1 MNLES
6 QDKLQWDFRQ
16 CLCHLAWEP
25 VAACGEVVTRE
36 LNYVVCI
43 CSTVPENM
51 HADSLV
57 YN

>member
-6 QDKLQWDFRQ
+6 QDKLRWDFRQ
-16 CLCHLAWEP
+16 CLYHLAYEP

-36 LNYVVCI
+36 LNYVICI
-43 CSTVPENM
+43 CSTVAEKM
-51 HADSLV
+51 HVDKLG